1 MDFAGKVAWIT
12 GASSG
17 IGAALAR
24 GLAERGAH
32 VVLSGRDAARL
43 EDVAADCG
51 ETLILTF
58 DVRDEAALADATAKA
73 IAWKGGVDIA
83 FANAGI
89 SQRSRA
95 LKTSMQVYRDI
106 IEVDLLAQIAFS
118 QGLIGHMAERGS
130 GALGFISSIAGK
142 VGVPMRTA
150 YSAAKFGLA
159 GYAVFSWSQSLKY
172 RDQPTHAL
180 IWGTPSFLFMV
191 VGFGMVSMTGYAHGF
206 WGPAYAIREFGV
218 DKAIAGF
225 FLGGGGALGG
235 FLSIIAGGK
244 VADIL
249 KRSNP
254 AGRILIGFA
263 TVLLPIPFIL
273 LQYTTTSI
281 ELFYLWAFMV
291 SLFGSLW
298 VGVAGA
304 TAQDL
309 VLPRMRG
316 AATATPA
323 SCGRCDVT
331 AGRPGRRGSARAR
344 TALPGCRHGRRPRGR
359 RRGPARPGPKR

>member
-1 MDFAGKVAWIT
+1 MNFAGKVAWIT

-24 GLAERGAH
+24 ELAARGAH

-43 EDVAADCG
+43 QEVAADCG

-73 IAWKGGVDIA
+73 IAWKGHVDLA

-106 IEVDLLAQIAFS
+106 IEIDLLAQIAFI

-159 GYAVFSWSQSLKY
+159 GYADALRAELSINGVSVHTIYPGSVQTNVSRNALNADGSQRGRS
-172 RDQPTHAL
+172 
-180 IWGTPSFLFMV
+180 
-191 VGFGMVSMTGYAHGF
+191 
-206 WGPAYAIREFGV
+206 
-218 DKAIAGF
+218 DKAIDEGIPADVAARQMLDGIAAGTREIIVAEGME
-225 FLGGGGALGG
+225 LAMGEARRTPEAL
-235 FLSIIAGGK
+235 F
-244 VADIL
+244 D
-249 KRSNP
+249 
-254 AGRILIGFA
+254 
-263 TVLLPIPFIL
+263 
-273 LQYTTTSI
+273 Q
-281 ELFYLWAFMV
+281 
-291 SLFGSLW
+291 
-298 VGVAGA
+298 VAGMVA
-304 TAQDL
+304 KGYMDKLEQQ
-309 VLPRMRG
+309 
-316 AATATPA
+316 
-323 SCGRCDVT
+323 
-331 AGRPGRRGSARAR
+331 
-344 TALPGCRHGRRPRGR
+344 
-359 RRGPARPGPKR
+359 